1 MLRTISALLLSL
13 PLLSGPFHGNS
24 VSRNSGIMN
33 ILEDTATCIFHRVLV
48 LSVLGNSP
56 VELITSQ
63 SPPSSSN
70 IVRPGSNSSS
80 NSNSVP
86 TPHGTPHNKS
96 SACNNSNSSR
106 YSYISSSSSKH
117 VNSADIKVVNSVSTT
132 VNSEIQIMAALWILD
147 IR

>member
-63 SPPSSSN
+63 SPSSSN

-86 TPHGTPHNKS
+86 TQHAAPYNKS

-106 YSYISSSSSKH
+106 YSSISSSSSKH

-132 VNSEIQIMAALWILD
+132 VNSEIQIMAALWISE